1 MSEVASRRVAR
12 GEEEHWSTI
21 SSALSSLSSSQE
33 LLLTPGEGEA
43 IPLPLPLLLLASPLL
58 RSLLAEHPPTAP
70 LPSLLLPSCSSFGLM
85 ALRGLLES
93 GSTSLARG
101 LGLGSSSIL
110 LCHVTQAAE
119 ALGITLGHI
128 ALAGAGK
135 EEEDGRQEEEEEEKE
150 GKTGEDILV
159 DVSSDE
165 EEEEEE
171 DEDAR
176 PSSPQPSPP
185 VSPQIVQQEP
195 DLEAAEE
202 AFATN
207 DHEVSDS
214 EVFEENEASSS
225 NDMGE
230 FEDVEDDDEEAEE
243 EDEDETMVD
252 SVSLLADDESAEE
265 EEETAEESAGYEEAM
280 EAENGQEED
289 NVDEGEEEE
298 DEEDD
303 DENDEKEDLSENE
316 ENNVDNSTKTEKN
329 QFAQIQEEEEDGEDE
344 KEDLSEDEEDYIDNG
359 TETEAN
365 QLVQEEEEDG
375 EDEKEEDKDL
385 SGNAEKYDGDNS
397 TETEGNH
404 LMQVQKK
411 LDADNEAEE
420 ETLNEDD
427 DCVPSFRDDPE
438 KYAEEYDE
446 ENAGFGY
453 QTMEI
458 EPIEITK
465 PASVANIKVET
476 PSTQSDGFPC
486 PLCTLSLAAP
496 TKLKEHLSSKH
507 LTDDIKANYM
517 KDERHCCVD
526 DCGKEFPMMCNLIR
540 HIGSTHGKVVDILR
554 ERGVEV
560 PECLLESRRESL
572 GKKRRTRE
580 SEGQEKKKKIKV
592 EKVDKKKF
600 SCDVCSRDFA
610 RIIDMFKHKEK
621 NHN

>member
-128 ALAGAGK
+128 ALAGARK
-135 EEEDGRQEEEEEEKE
+135 EEEEGRQEEEEKE
-150 GKTGEDILV
+150 AKTSEDILV

-171 DEDAR
+171 EEDER

-185 VSPQIVQQEP
+185 VSPQIVQEKP
-195 DLEAAEE
+195 VEE
-202 AFATN
+202 DFVTN

-230 FEDVEDDDEEAEE
+230 FEDVEDDYEEGEEEE
-243 EDEDETMVD
+243 EDESMVD

-265 EEETAEESAGYEEAM
+265 EEETTEESAGYEEAI

-289 NVDEGEEEE
+289 NEDEGEEEE
-298 DEEDD
+298 EEEEEEEDEKGD
-303 DENDEKEDLSENE
+303 KEDLSENNE
-316 ENNVDNSTKTEKN
+316 DNYVDNSTKTEEN
-329 QFAQIQEEEEDGEDE
+329 QLAQIHEEEEDGEDE
-344 KEDLSEDEEDYIDNG
+344 KEDLYEDEENYIDNN
-359 TETEAN
+359 TETEEN
-365 QLVQEEEEDG
+365 NLVQEEEEDG

-385 SGNAEKYDGDNS
+385 SGNAEKYDGDSS
-397 TETEGNH
+397 TETEESH
-404 LMQVQKK
+404 LMQIQKK
-411 LDADNEAEE
+411 MDADNGAEE

-427 DCVPSFRDDPE
+427 DCVPSFKDDPE

-600 SCDVCSRDFA
+600 SCDVCSRDFT

>member
-128 ALAGAGK
+128 ALAGARK
-135 EEEDGRQEEEEEEKE
+135 EEEEGRQEEEEKE
-150 GKTGEDILV
+150 AKTSEDILV

-171 DEDAR
+171 EEDER

-185 VSPQIVQQEP
+185 VSPQIVQEKP
-195 DLEAAEE
+195 VEE
-202 AFATN
+202 DFVTN

-230 FEDVEDDDEEAEE
+230 FEDVEDDYEEGEEEE
-243 EDEDETMVD
+243 EDESMVD

-265 EEETAEESAGYEEAM
+265 EEETTEESAGYEEAI

-289 NVDEGEEEE
+289 NEDEGEEEE
-298 DEEDD
+298 EEEEEEEDEKGD
-303 DENDEKEDLSENE
+303 KEDLSENE
-316 ENNVDNSTKTEKN
+316 DNYVDNNTKTEEN
-329 QFAQIQEEEEDGEDE
+329 QLAHIHEEEEDGKDE
-344 KEDLSEDEEDYIDNG
+344 KQDLSEDEENYIDNN
-359 TETEAN
+359 TETEEN
-365 QLVQEEEEDG
+365 KLVQEEEEDG
-375 EDEKEEDKDL
+375 EDGKEEDKDL
-385 SGNAEKYDGDNS
+385 SGNAEKYYGDSS
-397 TETEGNH
+397 TDTEESH
-404 LMQVQKK
+404 LMQIQKK
-411 LDADNEAEE
+411 MDADNGAEE

-427 DCVPSFRDDPE
+427 DCVPSFKDDPE

-600 SCDVCSRDFA
+600 SCDVCSRDFT

>member
-1 MSEVASRRVAR
+1 M
-12 GEEEHWSTI
+12 GEED
-21 SSALSSLSSSQE
+21 
-33 LLLTPGEGEA
+33 
-43 IPLPLPLLLLASPLL
+43 
-58 RSLLAEHPPTAP
+58 
-70 LPSLLLPSCSSFGLM
+70 F
-85 ALRGLLES
+85 
-93 GSTSLARG
+93 
-101 LGLGSSSIL
+101 
-110 LCHVTQAAE
+110 V
-119 ALGITLGHI
+119 
-128 ALAGAGK
+128 
-135 EEEDGRQEEEEEEKE
+135 
-150 GKTGEDILV
+150 
-159 DVSSDE
+159 
-165 EEEEEE
+165 
-171 DEDAR
+171 
-176 PSSPQPSPP
+176 
-185 VSPQIVQQEP
+185 
-195 DLEAAEE
+195 
-202 AFATN
+202 TN
-207 DHEVSDS
+207 DHEISDS

-230 FEDVEDDDEEAEE
+230 FEDVEDDDEEGEDAE
-243 EDEDETMVD
+243 EDESMVD

-265 EEETAEESAGYEEAM
+265 EEETTEESAGYEEAM

-316 ENNVDNSTKTEKN
+316 ENNVDSTKTEKN
-329 QFAQIQEEEEDGEDE
+329 QFAQIQEEEENGEDE

-365 QLVQEEEEDG
+365 QLVQEEEEDR

-385 SGNAEKYDGDNS
+385 SGNADKYDGDS
-397 TETEGNH
+397 RTETEGNH

-458 EPIEITK
+458 EPIEIIK

-507 LTDDIKANYM
+507 LTDEIKANYM
-517 KDERHCCVD
+517 KDERQCCVD

-580 SEGQEKKKKIKV
+580 SEGPEKKKKIKV
-592 EKVDKKKF
+592 EKVDK
-600 SCDVCSRDFA
+600 
-610 RIIDMFKHKEK
+610 
-621 NHN
+621 

>member
-135 EEEDGRQEEEEEEKE
+135 EEEDGKQEEEEEKE

-303 DENDEKEDLSENE
+303 DEKDEKEDLSENE

-329 QFAQIQEEEEDGEDE
+329 QIQEEEEDGEDE
-344 KEDLSEDEEDYIDNG
+344 KEDLSEYEEDYIDNG

-600 SCDVCSRDFA
+600 SCDVCSRDFT

>member
-1 MSEVASRRVAR
+1 M
-12 GEEEHWSTI
+12 G
-21 SSALSSLSSSQE
+21 
-33 LLLTPGEGEA
+33 
-43 IPLPLPLLLLASPLL
+43 
-58 RSLLAEHPPTAP
+58 
-70 LPSLLLPSCSSFGLM
+70 
-85 ALRGLLES
+85 
-93 GSTSLARG
+93 
-101 LGLGSSSIL
+101 
-110 LCHVTQAAE
+110 
-119 ALGITLGHI
+119 
-128 ALAGAGK
+128 
-135 EEEDGRQEEEEEEKE
+135 
-150 GKTGEDILV
+150 
-159 DVSSDE
+159 
-165 EEEEEE
+165 
-171 DEDAR
+171 
-176 PSSPQPSPP
+176 
-185 VSPQIVQQEP
+185 
-195 DLEAAEE
+195 
-202 AFATN
+202 
-207 DHEVSDS
+207 
-214 EVFEENEASSS
+214 
-225 NDMGE
+225 DMGE
-230 FEDVEDDDEEAEE
+230 FEDVEDDEEGEDAE
-243 EDEDETMVD
+243 EDESMVD

-265 EEETAEESAGYEEAM
+265 EEETTEESAGYEEAM

-316 ENNVDNSTKTEKN
+316 ENNVDSTKTEKN
-329 QFAQIQEEEEDGEDE
+329 QFAQIQEEEENGEDE

-365 QLVQEEEEDG
+365 QLVQEEEEDR

-385 SGNAEKYDGDNS
+385 SGNADKYDGDS
-397 TETEGNH
+397 RTETEGNH
-404 LMQVQKK
+404 LMQLQKK

-476 PSTQSDGFPC
+476 LSTQSDGFPC

-517 KDERHCCVD
+517 KDERQCCVD

-572 GKKRRTRE
+572 GKKRRIRE
-580 SEGQEKKKKIKV
+580 SEGPEKKKKIKV
-592 EKVDKKKF
+592 EQVDKKKF
-600 SCDVCSRDFA
+600 SCEVCSRDFT
-610 RIIDMFKHKEK
+610 RVIDMFKHKEK